1 MTTIEIITPVESH
14 RPKESLNSIQKKN
27 YEKIEKKSKR
37 LHVRLKN
44 RLLGKMENFI
54 FQKRS
59 VRSEKGNVKRR
70 DEI

>member
-1 MTTIEIITPVESH
+1 MTTIGIITPVESH

-44 RLLGKMENFI
+44 RLLGKVENFI